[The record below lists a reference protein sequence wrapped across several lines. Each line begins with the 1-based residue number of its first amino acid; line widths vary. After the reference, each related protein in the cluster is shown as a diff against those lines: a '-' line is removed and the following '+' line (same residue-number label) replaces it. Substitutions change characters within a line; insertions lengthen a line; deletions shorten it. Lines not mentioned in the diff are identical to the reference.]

1 MSHVIN
7 YWDYPAEM
15 EQKEIKETIFWE
27 IYDAVECE
35 YPDEDRTECGYAGMA
50 QCAREI
56 IFKDKEFENEGQAY
70 EYLHA
75 QPSYCNMGVKYKDNG
90 RLMYLIRTEYHC

>member
-15 EQKEIKETIFWE
+15 EEKAVKDTIYCE

-35 YPDEDRTECGYAGMA
+35 YPDEEYTECGYHGMA
-50 QCAREI
+50 RCAEEI
-56 IFKDKEFENEGQAY
+56 IFKNKAFDNRKQAY
-70 EYLHA
+70 EYLHS
-75 QPSYCNMGVKYKDNG
+75 QPSYCNMAVKFKDRG
-90 RLMYLIRTEYHC
+90 RLMYLVRTEYHC